1 MLSRVQVATVL
12 SKFNQKAISD
22 ISFQLIQ
29 AKRPFFSFSFDKV
42 SNNKQIAQTY
52 LQGLMKVVHPRQL
65 PQLRLHEVARDAVQS
80 APHIKQKETIRC
92 LIDNQGFKT
101 IEIGT
106 IFPDKTYKEDSL
118 QWRLRHTTSLFK
130 ELCLKEGN
138 KPVLAM
144 ILAPGTHPSI
154 LDQARNLS
162 EIAQETSTRLE
173 WAVLTSACD
182 EYAHKNTNK
191 SADKLLEVSMDQIK
205 QLAHLDVQFKVYI
218 SKVSNVYETKDLV
231 DNIVEQGSKLGIHRE
246 RIIFSLGDTTGDLT
260 AEQLKLILTA
270 DNLTPDNTILHLH
283 NGANKW
289 GAISTFFTHG
299 FDQFDINQVACGGIN
314 PLSGE
319 HKKDGQN
326 LAMLDLITAYE
337 MWGQQVNPFISNTE
351 LLTNCLADWEA
362 ITGTDLI
369 LPHPTLISSIIIS
382 KFK

>member
-1 MLSRVQVATVL
+1 MQFS
-12 SKFNQKAISD
+12 
-22 ISFQLIQ
+22 QLLI
-29 AKRPFFSFSFDKV
+29 F
-42 SNNKQIAQTY
+42 KQ
-52 LQGLMKVVHPRQL
+52 
-65 PQLRLHEVARDAVQS
+65 EN
-80 APHIKQKETIRC
+80 TIRC
-92 LIDNQGFKT
+92 LINNKGFET

-106 IFPDKTYKEDSL
+106 IFPEKTYKEDSL

-162 EIAQETSTRLE
+162 EFAQETSTHLE

-182 EYAHKNTNK
+182 EYARKNTNK
-191 SADKLLEVSMDQIK
+191 SAEKLLEVSMDQIK
-205 QLAHLDVQFKVYI
+205 QLAHLDVQFKIYI
-218 SKVSNVYETKDLV
+218 SKISNVNETKDLV
-231 DNIVEQGSKLGIHRE
+231 DNIAKQLTKLGIDQQRVL
-246 RIIFSLGDTTGDLT
+246 FSLGDTTGDLT

-270 DNLTPDNTILHLH
+270 DKLTPDNTILHLH

-289 GAISTFFTHG
+289 GAISTFLAHG

-326 LAMLDLITAYE
+326 LAMIDLITAYE
-337 MWGQQVNPFISNTE
+337 MWGQQVNPSISNTE
-351 LLTNCLADWEA
+351 LLAHCLDDWQT
-362 ITGTDLI
+362 ITGTDLK
-369 LPHPTLISSIIIS
+369 LPHPTLISSEIIS
-382 KFK
+382 KFKK